1 MTLSDYLLRTQLLA
15 LRQDPKFF
23 NWNIKRLHAQNL
35 HSKSAVTSP
44 GGPVVSLTTVGDRIN
59 TVYLAIESI
68 ASGSVLPS
76 RLILWIDNEEA
87 LKNRPDSI
95 RRLEARGLEV
105 GASQNYGPHT
115 KYYPYLLATDKFV
128 VPLVTADD
136 DVVYAKW
143 WLQGLIDA
151 NCNRD
156 DLVNCYRAHV
166 IMIEEGQFK
175 SYQLWKSCHSTE
187 ASFLHFATGVSG
199 CIYPIP
205 LLRRLKAAG
214 SAFQQLCP
222 KADDIWL
229 NVNALRGGFMVRQI
243 RSWSIRFPLIPET
256 QSSGLLHTNFHRS
269 QNDEQIKNTYTADD
283 LVELTEAGIREIARA

>member
-1 MTLSDYLLRTQLLA
+1 MTLSDYLLRAQLLA

-35 HSKSAVTSP
+35 HSKSAVTSV

-115 KYYPYLLATDKFV
+115 KYYPYLLATDKFA

-136 DVVYAKW
+136 DVLYAKW

-151 NCNRD
+151 NRNRD

-205 LLRRLKAAG
+205 LLSRLKAAG
-214 SAFQQLCP
+214 SVFQQLCP
-222 KADDIWL
+222 KADDVWL
-229 NVNALRGGFMVRQI
+229 NVNALRGGFRVKQI

-256 QSSGLLHTNFHRS
+256 QSTGLLHTNFHRS
-269 QNDEQIKNTYTADD
+269 QNDEQIKNTYTAHD
-283 LVELTEAGIREIARA
+283 LVQLTDAGIREIARV

>member
-1 MTLSDYLLRTQLLA
+1 MTPNDFLVRSQLLA

-76 RLILWIDNEEA
+76 RLILWIDNDEA

-115 KYYPYLLATDKFV
+115 KYYPYLLATDKFA

-136 DVVYAKW
+136 DVLYAKW

-151 NCNRD
+151 NRNRD

-175 SYQLWKSCHSTE
+175 SYQLWKSCRSTE

-205 LLRRLKAAG
+205 LLTRLKAAG
-214 SAFQQLCP
+214 SVFQQLCP

-229 NVNALRGGFMVRQI
+229 NVNALRGGFKVKQI

-256 QSSGLLHTNFHRS
+256 QSTGLLHTNFHRS
-269 QNDEQIKNTYTADD
+269 QNDEQIKNTYTAQD

>member
-1 MTLSDYLLRTQLLA
+1 MTPNDFLVRSQLLA

-76 RLILWIDNEEA
+76 RLILWIDNDEA

-115 KYYPYLLATDKFV
+115 KYYPYLLATDKFA

-136 DVVYAKW
+136 DVLYAKW

-151 NCNRD
+151 NRNRD

-175 SYQLWKSCHSTE
+175 SYQLWKSCRSTE

-205 LLRRLKAAG
+205 LLTRLKAAG
-214 SAFQQLCP
+214 SVFQQLCP

-229 NVNALRGGFMVRQI
+229 NVNALRGGFKVKQI

-256 QSSGLLHTNFHRS
+256 QSTGLLHTNFHRS
-269 QNDEQIKNTYTADD
+269 QNDEQIKNTYTAQD
-283 LVELTEAGIREIARA
+283 LVELTEAGVREIARA

>member
-1 MTLSDYLLRTQLLA
+1 MTPSDYLLRSQLLA

-68 ASGSVLPS
+68 ALGSVLPS

-115 KYYPYLLATDKFV
+115 KYYPYLLATDKFA

-136 DVVYAKW
+136 DVLYAKW

-151 NCNRD
+151 NRNRD

-175 SYQLWKSCHSTE
+175 SYQLWKSCRSTE

-205 LLRRLKAAG
+205 LLTRLKAAG
-214 SAFQQLCP
+214 SVFQQLCP

-229 NVNALRGGFMVRQI
+229 NVNALRGGFKVKQI

-256 QSSGLLHTNFHRS
+256 QSTGLLHTNFHRS
-269 QNDEQIKNTYTADD
+269 QNDEQIKNTYTAQD
-283 LVELTEAGIREIARA
+283 LVELTEAGIRAIARA